1 MSNKDTPLNED
12 IQYLNGQIDAL
23 TALLLAVAGSTM
35 TKDAFRQAGNQR
47 LTSLENTMLHT
58 PVAESRLMAIAHT
71 KDWLNNV
78 TG

>member
-1 MSNKDTPLNED
+1 MNADSKPLNED

-35 TKDAFRQAGNQR
+35 TMEAFRDSGNQR
-47 LTSLENTMLHT
+47 LTNLENAMLHT
-58 PVAESRLMAIAHT
+58 PVAESRLLAVAHM
-71 KDWLNNV
+71 KDWLNHV

>member
-1 MSNKDTPLNED
+1 MQDQGKPLNED

-35 TKDAFRQAGNQR
+35 SKEAFRQTGNQR
-47 LTSLENTMLHT
+47 LTNLENTLLHS
-58 PVAESRLMAIAHT
+58 PVAESRLMAIAHM
-71 KDWLNNV
+71 KEWLDHV